1 MSVCSYPPLDV
12 NRLII
17 KYYIR
22 LQHYQARM
30 APLVL
35 LNGTALCVRIY
46 NNFVQCEAKCM
57 CRYIYTTEGF

>member
-1 MSVCSYPPLDV
+1 
-12 NRLII
+12 
-17 KYYIR
+17 
-22 LQHYQARM
+22 M